1 MRFTSWAILV
11 CVVVVAGCKR
21 EKLLPKEVAE
31 APPEVREPVRK
42 ALEAGKVD
50 VPPAI
55 RELAAPAAAPEEDGI
70 ALLGPTSTFVASA
83 TPTFRWQPEE
93 RSQIYQVRVW
103 DTDGK
108 KVAESPWTDKA
119 EWKCETPLAAGG
131 RYEWQVAGKGKR
143 AERLSSKA
151 SFQVPAEEVLKRLE
165 EARRSLSGNDM
176 ALAVVYAREGAVDEA
191 QRLLAAYIVKN
202 PASEEAKKL
211 YKSLRAQRVELTK
224 K

>member
-1 MRFTSWAILV
+1 MCLV
-11 CVVVVAGCKR
+11 VLPGCRR
-21 EKLLPKEVAE
+21 EKPLPKEVAE

-42 ALEAGKVD
+42 ALEAGRVD

-55 RELAAPAAAPEEDGI
+55 RELAQPAAPPEDDGI
-70 ALLGPTSTFVASA
+70 ALLSPASTFVASA
-83 TPTFRWQPEE
+83 TPIFRWQREE
-93 RSQIYQVRVW
+93 RSQVYQVRVW
-103 DTDGK
+103 SADGK

-119 EWKCETPLAAGG
+119 EWTCETPLVAGG
-131 RYEWQVAGKGKR
+131 KYEWQVAGKGKR

-151 SFQVPAEEVLKRLE
+151 SFQVPAEDVLKRLE
-165 EARRSLSGNDM
+165 EARRSLSGNDL

-202 PASEEAKKL
+202 PTSEEAKKL

>member
-1 MRFTSWAILV
+1 MCLV
-11 CVVVVAGCKR
+11 VLPGCRR
-21 EKLLPKEVAE
+21 EKPLPKEVAE

-42 ALEAGKVD
+42 ALEAGKVE
-50 VPPAI
+50 VPPTV
-55 RELAAPAAAPEEDGI
+55 RELAQPAAPAEDDGI
-70 ALLGPTSTFVASA
+70 ALLSPSSTFVASP
-83 TPTFRWQPEE
+83 TPTFRWQREE

-103 DTDGK
+103 GTDGK

-131 RYEWQVAGKGKR
+131 KYEWQVAGKGKR

-151 SFQVPAEEVLKRLE
+151 SFQVPAEDVLQRLE

-202 PASEEAKKL
+202 PTSEEAKKL